1 MTFVAPVEIPA
12 RTKASIPEI
21 CDAIATVKTA

>member
-1 MTFVAPVEIPA
+1 MMLVVAFVVPV
-12 RTKASIPEI
+12 RTRASIPEI